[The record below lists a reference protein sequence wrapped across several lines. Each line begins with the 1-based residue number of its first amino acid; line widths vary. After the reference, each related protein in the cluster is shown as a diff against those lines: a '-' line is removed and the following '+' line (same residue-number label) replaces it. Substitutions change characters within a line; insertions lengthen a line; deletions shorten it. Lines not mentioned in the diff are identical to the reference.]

1 MDKFWKIY
9 RHEYTR
15 HVLRRRF
22 LVALLSVPL
31 WIGFSIFMG
40 ILSVVLITN
49 RAPVGY
55 VDQAGL
61 IQQRELPA
69 ANRSRMLPVAFLPF
83 AEETEARS
91 ALQNKKIQAYF
102 VLPASYRDTLD
113 MKLVYLEKPSAT
125 VMQQIRSLLTFN
137 LLAGQPPA
145 IANRVVDGST
155 LVIQATA
162 ENRQVANRDW
172 LKIVAPLVAGAFL
185 MMSVFTSGGYLMQAV
200 VEEKENRTME
210 ILATSASPGQIMNGK
225 IAALISVGLT
235 QVLAW
240 AALPMLMVI
249 LAASYLPMVGS
260 IVFDW
265 RMVLV
270 TLVTAIPT
278 FVLIAS
284 LMATVG
290 ASVTEAREGQ
300 QVTGLL
306 TMPVMIPWM
315 LVSVIS
321 GNPGGPIAV
330 IFSLF
335 PLTSSLTILIR
346 MAFATVPVWQL
357 VTSTALLIASAWGA
371 LWLSGR
377 VFRAGMLRYG
387 KRLTWKDILSAV
399 SPRRSASPPV
409 SRTATHE

>member
-1 MDKFWKIY
+1 
-9 RHEYTR
+9 
-15 HVLRRRF
+15 
-22 LVALLSVPL
+22 
-31 WIGFSIFMG
+31 
-40 ILSVVLITN
+40 
-49 RAPVGY
+49 
-55 VDQAGL
+55 
-61 IQQRELPA
+61 
-69 ANRSRMLPVAFLPF
+69 
-83 AEETEARS
+83 
-91 ALQNKKIQAYF
+91 
-102 VLPASYRDTLD
+102 
-113 MKLVYLEKPSAT
+113 
-125 VMQQIRSLLTFN
+125 
-137 LLAGQPPA
+137 
-145 IANRVVDGST
+145 
-155 LVIQATA
+155 
-162 ENRQVANRDW
+162 
-172 LKIVAPLVAGAFL
+172 
-185 MMSVFTSGGYLMQAV
+185 MQAV

-387 KRLTWKDILSAV
+387 KRLTWKDIFSAV